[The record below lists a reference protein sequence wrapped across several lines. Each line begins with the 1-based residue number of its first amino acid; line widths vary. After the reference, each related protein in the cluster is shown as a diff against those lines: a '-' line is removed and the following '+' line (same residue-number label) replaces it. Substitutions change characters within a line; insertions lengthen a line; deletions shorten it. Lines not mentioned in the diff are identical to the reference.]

1 MSEIVVRTLNED
13 EYGLWDDL
21 VERSPH
27 ATVVHKYDWLKIIEE
42 HTNSKLY
49 LFVGYLGNEIVAAIP
64 FFCRKKYFTKS
75 LLSPINTAM
84 IQNLGPIIPNYDD
97 LKQDKREFY
106 FREFQKELDKALERD
121 IKPNSISITTPP
133 NLLDARPYVWNNY
146 QVTPKYNYI
155 KNIENLQEV
164 WKGFKKQLRKN
175 IENAEK
181 VGIVIEEGGLEE
193 YNFIIDSLS
202 KRLDEQETVIPATK
216 GYFLALFNRFHP
228 EHIKIFIAK
237 LHEEPITG
245 IIVTTYRDKISIWV
259 GATQTDLRGIYPVDL
274 LQWKII
280 EWGNE
285 NGYKYCEILGAN
297 MPSISYFKSRYNFD
311 LQIYFNVLK
320 KDSMIQIIRPF
331 EVARQ
336 SWNRINRM
344 LAQRNRIKKPNIHD
358 YFGN

>member
-1 MSEIVVRTLNED
+1 MEGWLKFSEKILRHVLSGAGGGWRAGKNCTHGGKSMSEIVVRTLNED

-133 NLLDARPYVWNNY
+133 NLLMLWPYVWNNY
-146 QVTPKYNYI
+146 QVTLKYNYI
-155 KNIENLQEV
+155 NIRKFTRGL
-164 WKGFKKQLRKN
+164 KGFKTIAQKYRKRK
-175 IENAEK
+175 K
-181 VGIVIEEGGLEE
+181 VGLVIEEGGLEE
-193 YNFIIDSLS
+193 YNFIINSLS
-202 KRLDEQETVIPATK
+202 KRLSEQEVTVPTSK
-216 GYFLALFNRFHP
+216 EYFSTLYDRFYP
-228 EHIKIFIAK
+228 ENIKISWQIARRTN
-237 LHEEPITG
+237 H
-245 IIVTTYRDKISIWV
+245 R
-259 GATQTDLRGIYPVDL
+259 
-274 LQWKII
+274 
-280 EWGNE
+280 N
-285 NGYKYCEILGAN
+285 N
-297 MPSISYFKSRYNFD
+297 SYY
-311 LQIYFNVLK
+311 I
-320 KDSMIQIIRPF
+320 
-331 EVARQ
+331 
-336 SWNRINRM
+336 
-344 LAQRNRIKKPNIHD
+344 
-358 YFGN
+358 

>member
-1 MSEIVVRTLNED
+1 MSEIVVRALSED

-27 ATVVHKYDWLKIIEE
+27 ATVVHKHDWLKIIEK

-49 LFVGYLGNEIVAAIP
+49 LYAGYLGNEIIAAIP
-64 FFCRKKYFTKS
+64 FFCRKKYFIKS
-75 LLSPINTAM
+75 LSSPIGTAM

-106 FREFQKELDKALERD
+106 FREFQKELDKTLGRE

-133 NLLDARPYVWNNY
+133 NLLDARPYVWNDY

-155 KNIENLQEV
+155 KDIESLDDV

-181 VGIVIEEGGLEE
+181 AGLVIEEGGLEG

-202 KRLDEQETVIPATK
+202 KRLDEQEVKFPTSK
-216 GYFLALFNRFHP
+216 DYFSALYNRFYP
-228 EHIKIFIAK
+228 ENLKIFVAK
-237 LHEEPITG
+237 LGGEPITG
-245 IIVTTYRDKISIWV
+245 IIVTAYKNKLSIWV
-259 GATQTDLRGIYPVDL
+259 GATQTDLKGIYPVDL

-280 EWGNE
+280 EWGNK

-311 LQIYFNVLK
+311 LEIYFNVRK
-320 KDSMIQIIRPF
+320 EGSMMQIIRPF
-331 EVARQ
+331 GAVRQ
-336 SWNRINRM
+336 SWVRIHKMFRH
-344 LAQRNRIKKPNIHD
+344 KTT
-358 YFGN
+358 